1 MRLTVILAALCAVLF
16 AAPAEARP
24 KHTSP
29 YGGEVGCDLM
39 RPCYGNGRPIYSE
52 VTGQMGKLAQG
63 RRHDVNPGQK
73 APSEYRQRNNF
84 SHLSATSSGR
94 REISPGP
101 GLSRVMA
108 EGAGRAVNWIK
119 PRAWCGWQMRVWLG
133 VANPAGNLA
142 RWWAGYGRDAHGPHV
157 GAIVVWPRG
166 RRHGHVGIITGRTA
180 DGRWIVKSGNDG
192 HRVRERPRSVAGAIA
207 FRWPV

>member
-1 MRLTVILAALCAVLF
+1 MALRFAVRILLILLLIALVASQ
-16 AAPAEARP
+16 ADARP
-24 KHTSP
+24 RHHVVDANNVT
-29 YGGEVGCDLM
+29 GCSDPVM
-39 RPCYGNGRPIYSE
+39 RPCKSVVSKNERTRAMP
-52 VTGQMGKLAQG
+52 
-63 RRHDVNPGQK
+63 
-73 APSEYRQRNNF
+73 
-84 SHLSATSSGR
+84 
-94 REISPGP
+94 P
-101 GLSRVMA
+101 GLRRVMA

-207 FRWPV
+207 FRWPA

>member
-1 MRLTVILAALCAVLF
+1 MRLIVLLAALCAVLF
-16 AAPAEARP
+16 IPAAHA
-24 KHTSP
+24 
-29 YGGEVGCDLM
+29 CDVM

-52 VTGQMGKLAQG
+52 VSADYGHSAKLSQG
-63 RRHDVNPGQK
+63 RRHDVNPDQK
-73 APSEYRQRNNF
+73 APSEYQQWNNF

-101 GLSRVMA
+101 VLRRVMA

-119 PRAWCGWQMRVWLG
+119 PRAWCGWFMRHEFG
-133 VANPAGNLA
+133 VANPAANLA
-142 RWWAGYGRDAHGPHV
+142 RWWAGYGRPAHGPHV
-157 GAIVVWPRG
+157 GAIVVW
-166 RRHGHVGIITGRTA
+166 RHHVGRITGRTA

-207 FRWPV
+207 FRWPA